1 MEAST
6 QFMLTIEGFEPP
18 CFVLRLAGRERLH
31 TPFTF
36 ELTCVRPGTDG
47 APIDPEALVAKP
59 ARLTWP
65 TGDGGER
72 VVLGLVDRAEAVHD
86 GYRVVVVPLVAE
98 LGDAVDHRVFLQQD
112 AAAIVEDVLRA
123 RHLRVERRLSR
134 DLPARAQCVQFFE
147 SALGFTSR
155 ILAEEGIAWWLKPE
169 HPDLVILSD
178 HASGY
183 DEIAG
188 AATLPVLDDAG
199 LVGGEAVSRVR
210 LRSSV
215 ASDKVSLRDYDF
227 QHPALD
233 QGAEAAEEAGTLEL
247 YAYPGGYTDP
257 ALGRTLARIRLEEA
271 RSGHLVLQAE
281 TSCRRLVAGH
291 TLTLTGGP
299 RDDINQRWLLV
310 EVQHQLQGDRPEGVR
325 YVARFTAVPASAG
338 YRPARSWRPHPRGV
352 QTATVTGVAGAE
364 IHTEAHGRVTAQLRW
379 DRRLARDDRSSHWM
393 RVAQPPTSGGV
404 LLPRVGWEVLLG
416 FSGASADAPFVLGRI
431 GNGEAPPPEALPGHK
446 VVGAFGSLTTPKGG
460 SANQLRL
467 DDAAGSEGMGFAA
480 SADYNER
487 TENDK
492 VTGIVGADTYSVGAT
507 RKLNVGT
514 VHQVSVSAAQSYTV
528 GGSRQVNVNANKSIG
543 AASEAMTVGGAR
555 MFTIGGDLTT
565 SCSVLTRLVGAAKAE
580 APIEHQSR
588 SVTGASTI
596 AVGAAWKVA
605 AGAHASVS
613 VLGASVEEVGGA
625 KNIVCGKYNL
635 AVTGALSETLASRS
649 VSAQGD
655 RGEQFGAT
663 ATYAIGGSA
672 KVSGSDVVFRATG
685 KLTIKAGGMTITL
698 TPASITIDGQFNGSV
713 ASEDHG
719 SESYG

>member
-18 CFVLRLAGRERLH
+18 WFVLRLAGRERIH
-31 TPFTF
+31 TPFSF
-36 ELTCVRPGTDG
+36 EVTCVRPQRDD
-47 APIDPEALVAKP
+47 APLDPEALVARP

-72 VVLGLVDRAEAVHD
+72 VIVGLVDRAEAVHD
-86 GYRVVVVPLVAE
+86 GYRLVIVPWLAE
-98 LGDAVDHRVFLQQD
+98 VPDAVDHRVFLQQD
-112 AAAIVEDVLRA
+112 AAAIVEEVLRA
-123 RHLRVERRLSR
+123 RRLRVERRLSR
-134 DLPARAQCVQFFE
+134 PLPARAQCVQFFE
-147 SALGFTSR
+147 SALGFVSR
-155 ILAEEGIAWWLKPE
+155 ILTEEGIAWWLKPE
-169 HPDLVILSD
+169 HPDLVVLSD

-188 AATLPVLDDAG
+188 PASLPVLEDAG

-210 LRSSV
+210 LRSCV

-227 QHPALD
+227 EHPTHD
-233 QGAEAAEEAGTLEL
+233 QSVETAEETGTLEL

-257 ALGRTLARIRLEEA
+257 AVGQTLARIRLEEA
-271 RSGHLVLQAE
+271 RSGHLVLHAE

-291 TLTLTGGP
+291 VLTLTGGP

-310 EVQHQLQGDRPEGVR
+310 EVQHELQGERPQGVK
-325 YVARFTAVPASAG
+325 YAARFTAVPASAG
-338 YRPARSWRPHPRGV
+338 YRPPRSRRPHPGGV
-352 QTATVTGVAGAE
+352 QTATITGAAGTE

-379 DRRLARDDRSSHWM
+379 DRRPARDDRSSHWM
-393 RVAQPPTSGGV
+393 RVAQPSTSGGFF
-404 LLPRVGWEVLLG
+404 LPRVGWEVLLG
-416 FSGASADAPFVLGRI
+416 FSGASADAPFVLGRL
-431 GNGEAPPPEALPGHK
+431 GNGGAPPPEALPARK
-446 VVGAFGSLTTPKGG
+446 VVGAFGSLTAPKGG

-467 DDAAGSEGMGFAA
+467 DDAAGSEGMGVAA

-492 VTGIVGADTYSVGAT
+492 VTGIVGVDTYAVGAT
-507 RKLNVGT
+507 RKLSVGT

-528 GGSRQVNVNANKSIG
+528 GGSRQVNVNANKAIG
-543 AASEAMTVGGAR
+543 AASEAVTVGGAR
-555 MFTIGGDLTT
+555 MLTIGGDLTT
-565 SCSVLTRLVGAAKAE
+565 SSSTLMRLVGAAKAE

-613 VLGASVEEVGGA
+613 VLGAHVEQVGGA

-649 VSAQGD
+649 LSAQGD

-672 KVSGSDVVFRATG
+672 KVSGADVVFKAKA
-685 KLTIKAGGMTITL
+685 KLTIKAGGVTITL
-698 TPASITIDGQFNGSV
+698 TPASITIDGAFSGSV

-719 SESYG
+719 DESYG